1 MSAAVHSVKVSFGE
15 DIRRF
20 SFEGFSFS
28 NLEKDLHLVYQ
39 LPPTTQLS
47 IKFQDDESEWIT
59 VSSDLELANAFEL
72 FPTRPLRITCSLNKE
87 QPVLPIVETIA
98 IPSVQPFPLYPM
110 IQLPSLPM
118 EGVQPTQT
126 VPDLKCDAKL
136 ERRQKKWERKAGKF
150 DKKLEKR
157 AHKHKS
163 TLQIPAQISWDLE
176 TCLVQ
181 LFSLG
186 FSDRDLNE
194 RLLRKFK
201 HDVHRVVWKL
211 MKIKAKEERKVK
223 KIERKIKKM
232 DLSVASPVVVCG

>member
-1 MSAAVHSVKVSFGE
+1 MSTAVHSVKVSFGE

-72 FPTRPLRITCSLNKE
+72 FPTRPLRITFSLNKE
-87 QPVLPIVETIA
+87 QPALPIVETIA

-118 EGVQPTQT
+118 EVVQPSQT

-136 ERRQKKWERKAGKF
+136 ERRQKSGKEKLGNLIRNWRKGLINTNLPCKF
-150 DKKLEKR
+150 LLKY
-157 AHKHKS
+157 
-163 TLQIPAQISWDLE
+163 
-176 TCLVQ
+176 
-181 LFSLG
+181 LG
-186 FSDRDLNE
+186 
-194 RLLRKFK
+194 
-201 HDVHRVVWKL
+201 
-211 MKIKAKEERKVK
+211 I
-223 KIERKIKKM
+223 
-232 DLSVASPVVVCG
+232 